1 MVARRSAVEIGGAAA
16 TIGVS
21 AGTLRLWEAEGL
33 ISPKR
38 SVSGSREYNDRDL
51 VQLSR
56 IHHLRT
62 VNRLNA
68 AGIRQVLG
76 LSGRS
81 ADDTDGAEPSQ
92 PDFRAMRRSAGLTI
106 KETARRAGLSVSFL
120 SALERGLAGAS
131 PGTVSRVLAAFGDS
145 GPWFDKYRDVAPLRA
160 GEGKALQ
167 VTTDVR
173 NEWLADRPGLLEV
186 ILKTLGP
193 SASSGGPQEHEGEE
207 FILVLEGRFVVELA
221 GTQHTLEIGDSLHFP
236 SHVVHRWNNPG
247 ADTAKVLW
255 VSTEIGIWSSLS
267 LTGRFR
273 HHERGGTDGAAI
285 QHEEV
290 R

>member
-1 MVARRSAVEIGGAAA
+1 MVAKRSTVGIGGAAA
-16 TIGVS
+16 TVGVS

-33 ISPKR
+33 ISPR
-38 SVSGSREYNDRDL
+38 RNVSGSREYSDRDL
-51 VQLSR
+51 VQVSR

-81 ADDTDGAEPSQ
+81 ADDTDGAGSSQ

-106 KETARRAGLSVSFL
+106 KETARRAGVSVSFL
-120 SALERGLAGAS
+120 SALERRLAGAS

-145 GPWFDKYRDVAPLRA
+145 GPWFDTYHDVAPLHA

-167 VTTDVR
+167 VTPDVR

-193 SASSGGPQEHEGEE
+193 YASSGGPQEHEGEE
-207 FILVLEGRFVVELA
+207 FILVEEGRFVVELA
-221 GTQHTLEIGDSLHFP
+221 GTQHTLEVGDSLHFP

-247 ADTAKVLW
+247 PDTAKVLW

-267 LTGRFR
+267 LSGRFP
-273 HHERGGTDGAAI
+273 HHEQGATDGAAT

-290 R
+290 

>member
-1 MVARRSAVEIGGAAA
+1 VVARRSTVGIGGAAA

-33 ISPKR
+33 VSPKR
-38 SVSGSREYNDRDL
+38 GVSGAREYSDRDL
-51 VQLSR
+51 LQLR
-56 IHHLRT
+56 RVHHLRT

-68 AGIRQVLG
+68 PGIRQVLG

-81 ADDTDGAEPSQ
+81 GDEIDVDERSR
-92 PDFRAMRRSAGLTI
+92 PDFRALRRSAGLTI
-106 KETARRAGLSVSFL
+106 KETARRAGLSLSFL

-145 GPWFDKYRDVAPLRA
+145 GPWFDTVHDVTPLRP
-160 GEGKALQ
+160 GDGKVLQ
-167 VTTDVR
+167 VSPDVR

-207 FILVLEGRFVVELA
+207 FILVLEGHFCIELA
-221 GTQHTLEIGDSLHFP
+221 GTSHTLEAGDSLHFP
-236 SHVVHRWNNPG
+236 SHVVHRWSNPG
-247 ADTAKVLW
+247 PDTAKVLW

-267 LTGRFR
+267 LPGRFR
-273 HHERGGTDGAAI
+273 LRDRGSTDGAATE
-285 QHEEV
+285 HVEV